1 MRSTLSLLV
10 LLAAAPA
17 APTAGAP
24 TAGAPTL
31 GAPTLGA
38 PTLGAPTLGAPT
50 LGARAMPASAA
61 APATPSAEVPA
72 PGAPAPGAPATPAAL
87 VPTRLAPGSGA
98 AVPDSA
104 LTALAQGRYF
114 RAATIMRAYLRPRAD
129 SLPAA
134 LLTAAEAEAGW
145 GDWAEVERLLDGR
158 PWLDTEEGAR
168 GWHLLGRARLATGN
182 VAGGRAAL
190 GRFLELATDAAATER
205 GLAELRS
212 ARAAMRAEDHE
223 AARAGYERAGLLL
236 PAAADWMGV
245 LAAEASAAAG
255 DTAAV
260 RVRLDALDRELAW
273 DWAWRTRVRAYS
285 QAEDPAAAVAAALDA
300 AGRLGTAG
308 ARGEALAMAGETQ
321 LEHGDSAA
329 ARRTFLRILNEASGT
344 AAGVTAARN
353 LGQLGNLDARQRL
366 AVGETWLRH
375 GNAARARS
383 GIEAYLAT
391 DLGTPGER
399 EELRLALGRGLFNAG
414 EHGAAEAL
422 LVGVAEREVLPAGVR
437 AEALYTAARARY
449 RAGGVAEA
457 RRTLGR
463 VAERFPGQDGAAR
476 ALYLLADLD
485 QDERRFAAAEDYFRQ
500 ATAVP
505 ADVEQVGFSW
515 MRLGGLLLESGRP
528 AEALAAFEGY
538 RSAFPAGRR
547 WQQATY
553 WAALIHTQRG
563 DSATARG
570 LLREVRARDPFSYYG
585 GQAAELLGV
594 GVLDVPMAAAPPHD
608 PALEERLRAAFAAVD
623 LLRRAGLEAEA
634 VFELERVRRRFAAEP
649 AHHYALAEALVE
661 RGASTAGIA
670 LGWDIYR
677 REGAWNPRLLRIIY
691 PFPFRHIVV
700 AEAEERGV
708 DPFLAAALIRQES
721 MFNPRALSPAG
732 AIGLMQIMPATGATL
747 ARGSG
752 VRRFDPD
759 MLRRGE
765 FNVHLGMRYLAE
777 QLAEYQGRL
786 PLVLSAYN
794 AGPTRVERWR
804 AFPEFDHDER
814 FMERIP
820 FTETRDY
827 VKIVQQNARMYR
839 ALYVYPDAG
848 TAPGNR

>member
-1 MRSTLSLLV
+1 MPA
-10 LLAAAPA
+10 AAAPTMSMA
-17 APTAGAP
+17 AG
-24 TAGAPTL
+24 
-31 GAPTLGA
+31 
-38 PTLGAPTLGAPT
+38 
-50 LGARAMPASAA
+50 SH
-61 APATPSAEVPA
+61 AE
-72 PGAPAPGAPATPAAL
+72 
-87 VPTRLAPGSGA
+87 
-98 AVPDSA
+98 VPDSA
-104 LTALAQGRYF
+104 RTALAQGRYF

-129 SLPAA
+129 SLPVA

-158 PWLDTEEGAR
+158 AWLDTAEGAR

-182 VAGGRAAL
+182 LAGGRAAL
-190 GRFLELATDAAATER
+190 GRYLELAADTDATER
-205 GLAELRS
+205 GLAELRR
-212 ARAAMRAEDHE
+212 ARAAARAQDHE
-223 AARAGYERAGLLL
+223 AARMGYERAAALL
-236 PAAADWMGV
+236 PAAAGWMGV
-245 LAAEASAAAG
+245 LAAEASAATG

-285 QAEDPAAAVAAALDA
+285 QAEDADAAVAAALDA
-300 AGRLGTAG
+300 AGRLATAG
-308 ARGEALAMAGETQ
+308 ARAEALAVAGETQ
-321 LEHGDSAA
+321 LAHGDSAA
-329 ARRTFLRILNEASGT
+329 ARRTFLRILEDGRGT
-344 AAGVTAARN
+344 AAGVTAARH
-353 LGQLGNLDARQRL
+353 LGELGNLDVRQRL

-375 GNAARARS
+375 GNAARARPA
-383 GIEAYLAT
+383 IEAYLAT
-391 DLGTPGER
+391 DLGSPQER

-414 EHGAAEAL
+414 EYGAAEPL
-422 LVGVAEREVLPAGVR
+422 LTGVAERQVLSASVR

-485 QDERRFAAAEDYFRQ
+485 QDDGRFEAAERNFRQ

-515 MRLGGLLLESGRP
+515 MRLGGLMLERGRP
-528 AEALAAFEGY
+528 VEALGAFEGY
-538 RSAFPAGRR
+538 RSAFPTGRR

-553 WAALIHTQRG
+553 WAALIHTQQG

-570 LLREVRARDPFSYYG
+570 LLSEVRARDPFSYYG

-594 GVLDVPMAAAPPHD
+594 AVLDVPLAAAPPRD
-608 PALEERLRAAFAAVD
+608 PALEERLRAGFAAVD
-623 LLRRAGLEAEA
+623 LLRRAGLDAEA
-634 VFELERVRRRFAAEP
+634 AFELERVRRRFAADP
-649 AHHYALAEALVE
+649 AHHYALAEALIG
-661 RGASTAGIA
+661 RGASAAGIA
-670 LGWDIYR
+670 LAWDIYR
-677 REGAWNPRLLRIIY
+677 REGAWNPRLLRIVY
-691 PFPFRHIVV
+691 PFPFRDIVV

-732 AIGLMQIMPATGATL
+732 AIGLMQIMPETGATL

-777 QLAEYQGRL
+777 QLAEYEGRL
-786 PLVLSAYN
+786 PIVLSAYN
-794 AGPTRVERWR
+794 AGPTRVKRWR
-804 AFPEFDHDER
+804 TFPEFDHDER
-814 FMERIP
+814 FTERIP

-839 ALYVYPDAG
+839 ALYMYSDVG
-848 TAPGNR
+848 TTPGNR